1 MDEEKRK
8 IELEGLKK
16 TLAAIENSKKLNK
29 DNKTIKSTIEQ
40 LKTMIKE
47 RSK

>member
-1 MDEEKRK
+1 MDDEKIK
-8 IELEGLKK
+8 LELEGLKK